1 MIDHQPGDLVC
12 TASADVGLTELQ
24 DALAQNGQ
32 MLAVDPPQADA
43 ITVGEVFD
51 RALFGPRAHRYGLPR
66 DLLLGIRAEL
76 PDGLVVRGG
85 GRVVKNVAGYDLPK
99 LFCGAGG
106 RLGRL
111 LEVTV
116 RLHPLPAATATLV
129 CEPCDPA
136 PLLPLA
142 PACVEYASGG
152 GVEPQLR
159 VRFECPVARELA
171 EAARRLVGGEVVLD
185 DEPLWAEL
193 RERQAGLHRYD
204 CLPTDASATA
214 ARLHA
219 DGAEVVLGR
228 WARGWLFTDLEPPRR
243 ELSPLEQ
250 AVIGAMVGV

>member
-12 TASADVGLTELQ
+12 TVPAGAGLAELQ
-24 DALAQNGQ
+24 EVLARNGQ
-32 MLAVDPPQADA
+32 MLALDPPQAEA
-43 ITVGEVFD
+43 LTVGEVFD

-129 CEPCDPA
+129 CEPCDAA
-136 PLLPLA
+136 PLLALA
-142 PACVEYASGG
+142 PACVEYASGDG
-152 GVEPQLR
+152 AGAQLL
-159 VRFECPVARELA
+159 VRFECPVAHELA
-171 EAARRLVGGEVVLD
+171 EAARGVAGGAVVSD
-185 DEPLWAEL
+185 DEPLWAAQ

-204 CLPTDASATA
+204 CLPSDAAATA
-214 ARLHA
+214 ARLQE
-219 DGAEVVLGR
+219 DGAQVVLGR
-228 WARGWLFTDLEPPRR
+228 WARGWLFADLEPPRR
-243 ELSPLEQ
+243 ELSPLEE